1 MSRTK
6 FQGAYLSGD
15 STGLAWSDPKTIK
28 GKEERNMLDVLS
40 RYWWAYVVRGIV
52 AILFGIL
59 AYAWP
64 GITLA
69 TLIIF
74 FGAFAFVDGIFLI
87 IKTIGNW
94 GGREDRWLLL
104 LEGLLGIGIG
114 LLAFLA
120 PGVTTLVLV
129 FYIAV
134 WSLSTGVLEIATA
147 IRLRKEI
154 QGEGWMILSGI
165 ASIIFAL
172 LLMVFPGVGALGLI
186 WLIALYAI
194 IFGVMLILL
203 GFKLRGAR
211 KISQPAKA

>member
-1 MSRTK
+1 M
-6 FQGAYLSGD
+6 
-15 STGLAWSDPKTIK
+15 
-28 GKEERNMLDVLS
+28 
-40 RYWWAYVVRGIV
+40 VRGIF

-74 FGAFAFVDGIFLI
+74 FGAYVLIDGILLV

-94 GGREDRWLLL
+94 GERDDRWLLL

-114 LLAFLA
+114 VITFVA
-120 PGVTTLVLV
+120 PGITAIVLI
-129 FYIAV
+129 FYIGA
-134 WSLSTGVLEIATA
+134 WSLATGVLEIAAA

-165 ASIIFAL
+165 ASIVFAIL
-172 LLMVFPGVGALGLI
+172 VMFFPGAGAFGLL
-186 WLIALYAI
+186 WLIAAYAK
-194 IFGVMLILL
+194 IFGVMLIILWI
-203 GFKLRGAR
+203 KLRGHHSR
-211 KISQPAKA
+211 LQPQK

>member
-1 MSRTK
+1 
-6 FQGAYLSGD
+6 
-15 STGLAWSDPKTIK
+15 
-28 GKEERNMLDVLS
+28 MLDVLS
-40 RYWWAYVVRGIV
+40 RYWWVYVVRGIL

-69 TLIIF
+69 TIIIL
-74 FGAFAFVDGIFLI
+74 FGAYVFVDGIFLI

-94 GGREDRWLLL
+94 GDRDDRWLLL

-114 LLAFLA
+114 LLAFIA
-120 PGVTTLVLV
+120 PGVTTFALV

-134 WSLSTGVLEIATA
+134 WSLATGVLEIATA

-165 ASIIFAL
+165 ASILFAL
-172 LLMVFPGVGALGLI
+172 LLMVFPGAGALGLI
-186 WLIALYAI
+186 WLIAVYAI
-194 IFGVMLILL
+194 IFGVLLILL
-203 GFKLRGAR
+203 GFKLRRAR